1 MPLPA
6 LVALAFVS
14 GLSASLAGRQELR
27 MSPRPVALTRSFLAY
42 LSYAVLVIVP
52 ASVYFY
58 LFHGDWFLLYAVD
71 VQRIPSAVALVG
83 FMGQGALGVLGF
95 VLGAVLVRNQ
105 RELIV
110 GILLGVAVVAAGVLV
125 VLYADRLGQVG
136 SYAQYHGQF
145 GLESYASGPLLTG
158 ALGLGGI
165 VLVGLAVLLARLW
178 TAGRAR

>member
-1 MPLPA
+1 
-6 LVALAFVS
+6 
-14 GLSASLAGRQELR
+14 

-42 LSYAVLVIVP
+42 LSYAVLVVVP

-58 LFHGDWFLLYAVD
+58 LFHGDWFLLYAID

-83 FMGQGALGVLGF
+83 FMAQAGLGVLGF

-110 GILLGVAVVAAGVLV
+110 GVLLGVAVVAAAAAVM
-125 VLYADRLGQVG
+125 LYVDRLGQVG
-136 SYAQYHGQF
+136 SYAQFHGQF
-145 GLESYASGPLLTG
+145 GLEGYASGPLLTG
-158 ALGLGGI
+158 SLALGGI
-165 VLVGLAVLLARLW
+165 VLVGLAVLLGRLW